1 MSDDWFDCF
10 IDFKPEGTRY
20 RDLHQDGLGDFAL
33 DLTRTGGR
41 HWAAR
46 TVQWLTEWLTVD
58 IAPRLALTASSE
70 RHTQDRRGEAVC
82 LLGHHLYEALFADP
96 ESRDLFESRLDAGPV
111 RLNLRFHPG
120 SDELARLPW
129 EFLCRPGPDGP
140 QFLATSAE
148 LVLSRVVPE
157 PLSLERDG
165 PLHVLVAVLQPSGG
179 HYDTIVAKD
188 ALDAVGSLGPKFDSA
203 DPPGPGAGRDPVR
216 WELMPE
222 PVTYGALQARMS
234 DESLPHPDVV
244 HIIGHGEPDG
254 LVFPAE
260 QQRADLAALAAIEGE
275 SGSEK
280 VAGDRVAQLFHSADS
295 DARRPS
301 LVVLE
306 TCSSG
311 DAGNQLMSTAQ
322 EVLRAGALAVV
333 AMQHRVRQDV
343 AGRFTAAFYT
353 SIGRGKTIGEA
364 VRDGRIGII
373 SGDDL
378 SRRTHDEPYFGIP
391 VYYIHDKDRRL
402 LDTPPRVLA
411 EAEPAV
417 RSLAPEPATVRPWT
431 CPGCR
436 HERMKRFCQ
445 DCGWGVFCKECGS
458 QLDAPYNYCP
468 ECSAAVPRPPKR
480 PDPDVVVEFSR
491 RAS

>member
-10 IDFKPEGTRY
+10 IDFKPEATRY
-20 RDLHQDGLGDFAL
+20 RDLHQDGRGDFAL
-33 DLTRTGGR
+33 DLTRTGAR
-41 HWAAR
+41 HWTSR
-46 TVQWLTEWLTVD
+46 TVQWLTEWLTAD
-58 IAPRLALTASSE
+58 TTPRLPFTASPE
-70 RHTQDRRGEAVC
+70 RQSPDRRGEAVC
-82 LLGHHLYEALFADP
+82 LLGHHLYEALFVDP
-96 ESRDLFESRLDAGPV
+96 EARDLFESRLDAGPV

-129 EFLCRPGPDGP
+129 EFLCRPAPDGP

-157 PLSLERDG
+157 PLSLEREG
-165 PLHVLVAVLQPSGG
+165 PLHVLVAVLQPGG
-179 HYDTIVAKD
+179 GYDTIVATD
-188 ALDAVGSLGPKFDSA
+188 ALDAIASLGPRFDAA
-203 DPPGPGAGRDPVR
+203 DAPGPGAGRNPVR
-216 WELMPE
+216 WEPMPE
-222 PVTYGALQARMS
+222 PVTYGALQARMQ
-234 DESLPHPDVV
+234 DDSLPHPDVV

-260 QQRADLAALAAIEGE
+260 QQRPELAALAGIEEHG
-275 SGSEK
+275 GYEK
-280 VAGDRVAQLFHSADS
+280 VAGERVAQLFHSADS
-295 DARRPS
+295 DARRQS

-311 DAGNQLMSTAQ
+311 DAGNELMSTAQ
-322 EVLRAGALAVV
+322 GVLRAGAMAVV

-353 SIGRGKTIGEA
+353 SIRRGKTIGES

-378 SRRTHDEPYFGIP
+378 SQRTHDEPYFGIP

-402 LDTPPRVLA
+402 LDTTPRVLA
-411 EAEPAV
+411 EAVPGV

-436 HERMKRFCQ
+436 HKRTKRFCQ

-458 QLDAPYNYCP
+458 QLDPPYNYCP
-468 ECSAAVPRPPKR
+468 ECSAAVPRPPSR
-480 PDPDVVVEFSR
+480 PDPDVVVEFPR
-491 RAS
+491 WAS